1 MAIDAGPAI
10 PGQKKRIN
18 WSNIAL
24 GGIMN
29 MFEVRST
36 IHTPAPPTLFPAP
49 MKHDR
54 HCPRRKPK
62 FFREHPTSRPSA
74 RATD

>member
-29 MFEVRST
+29 MFEVSSLYT
-36 IHTPAPPTLFPAP
+36 VTPRTPFPSSN
-49 MKHDR
+49 
-54 HCPRRKPK
+54 
-62 FFREHPTSRPSA
+62 E
-74 RATD
+74 

>member
-29 MFEVRST
+29 MFEVRNT
-36 IHTPAPPTLFPAP
+36 IHALDSLTLSQL
-49 MKHDR
+49 
-54 HCPRRKPK
+54 
-62 FFREHPTSRPSA
+62 E
-74 RATD
+74 

>member
-29 MFEVRST
+29 MFEVSSLPAV
-36 IHTPAPPTLFPAP
+36 TPSPSRVSRLMVLAGTPILPQRPDNPSFRRPT
-49 MKHDR
+49 D
-54 HCPRRKPK
+54 
-62 FFREHPTSRPSA
+62 
-74 RATD
+74 

>member
-29 MFEVRST
+29 MFEVRGTPCFST
-36 IHTPAPPTLFPAP
+36 
-49 MKHDR
+49 
-54 HCPRRKPK
+54 C
-62 FFREHPTSRPSA
+62 SPSQLE
-74 RATD
+74 

>member
-29 MFEVRST
+29 MFEVSSSA
-36 IHTPAPPTLFPAP
+36 HPAHAARGPLSSPEAQFLSANTRRLDLVRRPT
-49 MKHDR
+49 D
-54 HCPRRKPK
+54 
-62 FFREHPTSRPSA
+62 
-74 RATD
+74 